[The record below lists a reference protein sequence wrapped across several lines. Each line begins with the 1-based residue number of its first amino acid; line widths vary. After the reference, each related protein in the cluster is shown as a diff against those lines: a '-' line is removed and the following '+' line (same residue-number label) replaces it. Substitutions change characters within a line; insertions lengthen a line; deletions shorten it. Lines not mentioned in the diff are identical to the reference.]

1 MERSATQRCAIDP
14 KAAMVPP
21 RSGRGRAAVTSAA
34 GTVSFF
40 QGLPRVELA
49 RLVGSLE
56 ELEVPASSLLL
67 EEGAEA
73 DGLYLPA
80 EGACSYASAHLLRR
94 LLPPRHVHVAALLPQ
109 TLRSLDA
116 LEAGDETRSCRAS
129 CLRRCSCGT
138 WTLRQKGEKMLV
150 WHALS

>member
-1 MERSATQRCAIDP
+1 MRHRSESCDGPAAERAGT
-14 KAAMVPP
+14 
-21 RSGRGRAAVTSAA
+21 RGRDLAQLL

-116 LEAGDETRSCRAS
+116 LEAGDETRSCKAS
-129 CLRRCSCGT
+129 CLRRCGCGI